1 MTYCPRKQK
10 KNTIYNF
17 EFQTDK
23 SLFVKNNHE
32 QYILVSRTNLAHV
45 IMMTSAGIQTGGGQ
59 EIMD

>member
-32 QYILVSRTNLAHV
+32 QYILVSRTNLAYM